1 MDVIFVGRN
10 WFFVV
15 LEGREYAVSDAFVA
29 TQEDI
34 FQIAGILQAV
44 KRYVQKRVTEIQE
57 WSSQETNAR
66 NSPPKEGNN
75 NIFIINNQD
84 NGT

>member
-1 MDVIFVGRN
+1 MLVARTLSGDDDPMYGCYIVGRN

-44 KRYVQKRVTEIQE
+44 KRYVQKRVAEIQE
-57 WSSQETNAR
+57 
-66 NSPPKEGNN
+66 
-75 NIFIINNQD
+75 
-84 NGT
+84 